1 MGSRPSVESWLFT
14 LRSEATLIGR
24 KFSNSLGRIS
34 PHGLIF
40 PISAAMLHNMA
51 TYDAALESFSK
62 PLIPLIDYTLD
73 EDGLMKVHHQIAIH
87 YPNQV
92 Q

>member
-1 MGSRPSVESWLFT
+1 
-14 LRSEATLIGR
+14 
-24 KFSNSLGRIS
+24 
-34 PHGLIF
+34 
-40 PISAAMLHNMA
+40 MLHNMA